1 MKNRTGLKDREE
13 RRTRDKSVKGR
24 NVKGTEVGEVVED
37 TALDMYF
44 IAIYICVGGVA
55 YFLFTL
61 LKSFITQG
69 VV

>member
-1 MKNRTGLKDREE
+1 MKNRTGLKDRVS
-13 RRTRDKSVKGR
+13 RNKSVG
-24 NVKGTEVGEVVED
+24 NEEVADD